1 MSERL
6 NEAAAILND
15 QLSGSFSGTA
25 KFHIQGEGAILVT
38 GSGAEVVEESTPADV
53 TLIADADTFQG
64 ILAGTENPT
73 TAFMSGKLKVEGD
86 MGMAMQLASAL

>member
-6 NEAAAILND
+6 NEAAAILNEKM
-15 QLSGSFSGTA
+15 SGGFSGTA
-25 KFHIQGEGAILVT
+25 KFHIEGEGAVLVS
-38 GSGAEVVEESTPADV
+38 GSGAEVVDENTPADV

-73 TAFMSGKLKVEGD
+73 GAFMSGKLKVEGD